1 MGIPATFGSVLERT
15 RLGGA
20 VLTEAAYDPGFR
32 IAAHA
37 HDHASLMW
45 VASGQVVEE
54 VGPRGYRCGLTDLM
68 WKQAGLDHSNVV
80 GGEPS
85 RVFVLE
91 LLPAILDDLSGAGT
105 RIPDAPAHVSGA
117 PAALFTRLC
126 SLLAEGGT
134 GAGLGAQ
141 DLVLGVLAAVGVR
154 SGRSE
159 SGTPLWLQTVRDRLH
174 DECTSR
180 LSLGEL
186 ARDAGVHPVYLARA
200 FRKRFGCSV
209 TEYLHARRIDLAVGA
224 LASGEEEIGR
234 LALRL
239 GYYDHAHFS
248 RVFARAIGIPPS
260 RYRRLAR
267 DGA

>member
-20 VLTEAAYDPGFR
+20 VLTEAAYHPGFR
-32 IAAHA
+32 IAPHA
-37 HDHASLMW
+37 HDHASLVW
-45 VASGQVVEE
+45 VATGRVVEE
-54 VGPRGYRCGLTDLM
+54 VGSRRYPCGLTDLM
-68 WKQAGLDHSNVV
+68 WKQAGLDHSTTVE
-80 GGEPS
+80 GERS

-91 LLPAILDDLSGAGT
+91 LLPDILVDLSEAGT
-105 RIPDAPAHVSGA
+105 RIPDRPANVSGA

-126 SLLAEGGT
+126 SLLAAGGT

-141 DLVLGVLAAVGVR
+141 DLVLGVLAAIDVR

-159 SGTPLWLQTVRDRLH
+159 SGTPFWLQTVRDRLH
-174 DECTSR
+174 DECRAR

-186 ARDAGVHPVYLARA
+186 AREAGVHPVYLARA

-209 TEYLHARRIDLAVGA
+209 TEYLHARRIDLAVAA

-260 RYRRLAR
+260 RYRALAG
-267 DGA
+267 DGV